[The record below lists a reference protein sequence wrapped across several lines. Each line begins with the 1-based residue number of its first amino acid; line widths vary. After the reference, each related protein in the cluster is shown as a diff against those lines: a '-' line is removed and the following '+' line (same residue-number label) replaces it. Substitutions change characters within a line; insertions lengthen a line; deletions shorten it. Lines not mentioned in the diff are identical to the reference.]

1 MRKIQSRSSFK
12 KDNEI
17 RKKVKNVTGTH
28 LDIEVVHNDKYMK
41 TKYSPIKMILKLTTM
56 TKIVTKK
63 PLWATYP
70 LKLIDLVFRSDK
82 S

>member
-1 MRKIQSRSSFK
+1 MRKIQFRSSFK

-17 RKKVKNVTGTH
+17 RKKGKNVTGTH
-28 LDIEVVHNDKYMK
+28 LDVEVVHNDKYMK

-56 TKIVTKK
+56 TKIVNKK
-63 PLWATYP
+63 TLRATYP
-70 LKLIDLVFRSDK
+70 LKLIDLVFRSDR